1 MYFLD
6 ELVDMIEEYALL
18 GFPLTPK
25 EIRSIAYDFAVDNDI
40 IGFSDRKE
48 IAGHKWFS
56 LFLKHHDSLRVK
68 QGVTNLS
75 LACAL
80 GSSSQIIDQ
89 WFDKYEQL
97 IEELQIT
104 DPKYIWNV
112 DEHGS
117 EDIPKVKK
125 VVGIKKIKTFQV
137 VCHEKA
143 RRTTMLTYINGE
155 GFALPPM
162 VIQRGKY
169 DSWRIGVPPGSLLGG
184 LKRIYQQAIIC

>member
-1 MYFLD
+1 M
-6 ELVDMIEEYALL
+6 
-18 GFPLTPK
+18 PL
-25 EIRSIAYDFAVDNDI
+25 A
-40 IGFSDRKE
+40 
-48 IAGHKWFS
+48 
-56 LFLKHHDSLRVK
+56 
-68 QGVTNLS
+68 
-75 LACAL
+75 
-80 GSSSQIIDQ
+80 SSSQIIDQ

-117 EDIPKVKK
+117 EDIPKVKR

-143 RRTTMLTYINGE
+143 RCTTMLTYINGE

-162 VIQRGKY
+162 VIHRGKI
-169 DSWRIGVPPGSLLGG
+169 S
-184 LKRIYQQAIIC
+184 

>member
-6 ELVDMIEEYALL
+6 ELVDMIEKYAIL

-40 IGFSDRKE
+40 IRFSDRKE

-56 LFLKHHDSLRVK
+56 LFLKYHDSLRVK

-75 LACAL
+75 FAHAL

-117 EDIPKVKK
+117 EDIPKVKR

-137 VCHEKA
+137 VCHEKV
-143 RRTTMLTYINGE
+143 RYTTMLTYINGE

-162 VIQRGKY
+162 VIHRGKY
-169 DSWRIGVPPGSLLGG
+169 HDS
-184 LKRIYQQAIIC
+184 

>member
-1 MYFLD
+1 MYMYILLD
-6 ELVDMIEEYALL
+6 ELVDMIEKYALL

-25 EIRSIAYDFAVDNDI
+25 EIRSIAYGFAVDNDI
-40 IGFSDRKE
+40 FGFSDRKE

-56 LFLKHHDSLRVK
+56 LFLKHYDFLRVK

-75 LACAL
+75 LAHAL

-89 WFDKYEQL
+89 LFDKYEQL

-117 EDIPKVKK
+117 S
-125 VVGIKKIKTFQV
+125 
-137 VCHEKA
+137 
-143 RRTTMLTYINGE
+143 
-155 GFALPPM
+155 
-162 VIQRGKY
+162 QR
-169 DSWRIGVPPGSLLGG
+169 
-184 LKRIYQQAIIC
+184 

>member
-56 LFLKHHDSLRVK
+56 LFLKCHDSLRVK

-117 EDIPKVKK
+117 EDIPKVKR

-137 VCHEKA
+137 VCHEKV
-143 RRTTMLTYINGE
+143 RHTTVLMYINGE
-155 GFALPPM
+155 GFAFPPM
-162 VIQRGKY
+162 VIHRGKY
-169 DSWRIGVPPGSLLGG
+169 HDSWRIGAPPRVLVRGSKKGYI
-184 LKRIYQQAIIC
+184 KKQ

>member
-6 ELVDMIEEYALL
+6 ELVDMTEEYALL

-117 EDIPKVKK
+117 EDIPKVKR

-137 VCHEKA
+137 VC
-143 RRTTMLTYINGE
+143 
-155 GFALPPM
+155 
-162 VIQRGKY
+162 Q
-169 DSWRIGVPPGSLLGG
+169 
-184 LKRIYQQAIIC
+184 